1 VSGRRSNEG
10 SASQSNAAFASGA
23 SAKSSSGSASLKEEL
38 DRVDALAADV
48 KSVQTL
54 PHWSDEARLAGL
66 VRTLEGE
73 IVPRLLMSMV
83 VSAHAER
90 SPQPATPRT
99 APGDVA
105 ELARLLLKHDRSAA
119 VAFIQMLR
127 DGGTP
132 LESIYV
138 ELLAP
143 AARLLEEL
151 WDQQACDFRELA
163 AGFQR
168 LLSVLREFSKLRL

>member
-1 VSGRRSNEG
+1 VSGRRSNE
-10 SASQSNAAFASGA
+10 SNPSQSNAAFASGA
-23 SAKSSSGSASLKEEL
+23 SAKSSSGSASLKDEL
-38 DRVDALAADV
+38 GRVDAIVAAG
-48 KSVQTL
+48 KSARAL
-54 PHWSDEARLAGL
+54 PHFSDETRLAGL

-73 IVPRLLMSMV
+73 IVPRLLMSLV
-83 VSAHAER
+83 VSAQAER
-90 SPQPATPRT
+90 SPKTARPRT

-132 LESIYV
+132 LECIYV

-143 AARLLEEL
+143 AARLLEVL
-151 WDQQACDFRELA
+151 WEEEACDFRELA

-168 LLSVLREFSKLRL
+168 LLSVLREFS